1 MMEREEAELTGRIVK
16 VLNVDEDT
24 QKVHARQQDGLTT
37 AFTILN
43 GNLPFRGDVL
53 LLGADRWE
61 LAPPDTWLWANSV
74 ATVRAKVGDEEILV
88 DDGIHIKPVINY
100 GNVDVEIHNTVE
112 YNDIDGIIRVVADV
126 PIRSREY
133 GISREDIL
141 KEYRV
146 DTSEGGPTFADF
158 GGYPDV
164 VERAKELIATQ
175 LDHRETL
182 EVIGARPVK
191 GILFTGPPGTGK
203 THLARIIAHASKAD
217 FYLVSGPSIVSKWVG
232 DTEDTLRKIFDAAA
246 ASECGRAIVFF
257 DEIDSIAERRTG
269 ESHEA
274 SKRLVAQL
282 LTLLDGFS
290 SEGGGVVVVAATNRA
305 ESLDPALMRP
315 GRFDWEIEFT
325 MPTVADRLEILEV
338 HARKL
343 QTAEWLPL
351 IDIAALTEGW
361 SAAELN
367 ALWAEAAIL
376 AAKDSRDFIAAED
389 LALALERVAARPRRE
404 ADRGSL

>member
-1 MMEREEAELTGRIVK
+1 MEREEAELTGRIVK